1 MRGLIELLAI
11 YPRSVREEEEEE
23 ELKEER
29 KGEEKEE
36 EKVLMLL
43 KRVRFIARVCA
54 CVRACVRV
62 CVCVC
67 ACELRKCELRN
78 EVCYFCTSL
87 KSSLGFHTPPLQPA
101 KPCAKPHSI
110 FQVCIKYITNCV
122 RPGPKRNPMAPKKKK
137 GEAFRTLSRVSRAV
151 CVCEN

>member
-43 KRVRFIARVCA
+43 KRVRFFARV
-54 CVRACVRV
+54 CVRV
-62 CVCVC
+62 CVCV
-67 ACELRKCELRN
+67 
-78 EVCYFCTSL
+78 
-87 KSSLGFHTPPLQPA
+87 
-101 KPCAKPHSI
+101 
-110 FQVCIKYITNCV
+110 
-122 RPGPKRNPMAPKKKK
+122 
-137 GEAFRTLSRVSRAV
+137 RA
-151 CVCEN
+151 